1 MRISDWS
8 SDVCSSDLFDL
19 KEHSKRAARL
29 AGSARGRLS
38 PNWIASAV
46 SAITT
51 FQLEQWQGH
60 LRSQTEQCTLN
71 DCPAG
76 ASGRS
81 TLVSARTGSDELF
94 FLVSQRKRSP
104 CSCLRREP

>member
-1 MRISDWS
+1 MAFFLR
-8 SDVCSSDLFDL
+8 FDL

-38 PNWIASAV
+38 PNWIASAL

-60 LRSQTEQCTLN
+60 LRNQTEQCNLN
-71 DCPAG
+71 ECPHG
-76 ASGRS
+76 ASVRC
-81 TLVSARTGSDELF
+81 TVLSARKGSDDLF
-94 FLVSQRKRSP
+94 FRVSKRERDWMGTLLNS
-104 CSCLRREP
+104 

>member
-1 MRISDWS
+1 MAFFFR
-8 SDVCSSDLFDL
+8 FDL
-19 KEHSKRAARL
+19 KEHSKRAARV

-38 PNWIASAV
+38 PNWIASAF

-81 TLVSARTGSDELF
+81 TLVSALTGRDALF
-94 FLVSQRKRSP
+94 FLVSQRQPSL
-104 CSCLRREP
+104 CICLRRAP

>member
-1 MRISDWS
+1 MACFLR
-8 SDVCSSDLFDL
+8 FDL

-38 PNWIASAV
+38 PNWIASV
-46 SAITT
+46 LSAITT

-81 TLVSARTGSDELF
+81 TLVSARKIGRAHVRNPVTNAHI
-94 FLVSQRKRSP
+94 VSRLLLEKKHK
-104 CSCLRREP
+104 

>member
-1 MRISDWS
+1 MAFFLR
-8 SDVCSSDLFDL
+8 FDL

-38 PNWIASAV
+38 PNWIASAL

-60 LRSQTEQCTLN
+60 LRSQTEQCT
-71 DCPAG
+71 
-76 ASGRS
+76 RS
-81 TLVSARTGSDELF
+81 EEHTSALQSLMSISYAVF
-94 FLVSQRKRSP
+94 
-104 CSCLRREP
+104 CLKKKTDYKSSKHNTIRNTD

>member
-1 MRISDWS
+1 MAWS
-8 SDVCSSDLFDL
+8 APTMAFFLRFDL

-38 PNWIASAV
+38 PNWIASAL

-51 FQLEQWQGH
+51 FQLEHWQGH
-60 LRSQTEQCTLN
+60 LLSQPQNCTLTT
-71 DCPAG
+71 CPPG

-81 TLVSARTGSDELF
+81 PRVRARTGLDYLF
-94 FLVSQRKRSP
+94 FLVSPRKLSP
-104 CSCLRREP
+104 LIS